1 MSIIESLPQ
10 TRTRTAL
17 RAAVEWPTLSLSIAI
32 YGGWGLLTFFHAS
45 LPVFVLIP
53 LGAWIIAWQGSLQH
67 EIIHG
72 HPTRWRVFNRVL
84 GSIPLSLWL
93 PFQRYRM
100 LHLCHHRDERLT
112 DPLDDPESYYWTEA
126 DWTRL
131 GSVGRWLVKA
141 QTRLVGR
148 LVIGPFWSVGRF
160 LASEAKAMLA
170 GDRLLIRIWAHHLA
184 GCVGILLWLVLVCD
198 FDPLAYVLL
207 FLYPGTALQMVRSF
221 AEHKAESEV
230 SRRTAIVENSPV
242 LGLLFLNNNLH
253 AVHHTHPTLPWYRL
267 PDHYRANR
275 AAVLEGNGGLLYR
288 GYGDVFRRFL
298 VRPHDQPEHP
308 HGRAPLDQ

>member
-1 MSIIESLPQ
+1 M
-10 TRTRTAL
+10 
-17 RAAVEWPTLSLSIAI
+17 
-32 YGGWGLLTFFHAS
+32 TFVHAS
-45 LPVFVLIP
+45 LPIFVLIP

-126 DWTRL
+126 DWARL
-131 GSVGRWLVKA
+131 GMVGRWLVKA
-141 QTRLVGR
+141 QTRLIGR

-160 LASEAKAMLA
+160 LLSEARAMLA

-184 GCVGILLWLVLVCD
+184 GCVGIVLWLVLVCD

-253 AVHHTHPTLPWYRL
+253 AVHHRHPTLPWYRL
-267 PDHYRANR
+267 PDHYRAHR
-275 AAVLEGNGGLLYR
+275 AAILEGNGGLLYR

-308 HGRAPLDQ
+308 LGRAPLDQ